1 MWKIYTNKSSI
12 VIASNCRED
21 NSVFRLVKN
30 LIKKKKFPNETNLKV
45 TMINTGQ
52 MGFRNNKESLT

>member
-1 MWKIYTNKSSI
+1 MIKNYNKSSI

-30 LIKKKKFPNETNLKV
+30 LIKKKTFIWKSKKF
-45 TMINTGQ
+45 
-52 MGFRNNKESLT
+52 